1 MQTEMENEAFSEL
14 TPIQRFFFGRSVFIT
29 GATGFVGKV
38 LVEKLLR
45 CCPGIG
51 MLYLLMRPKR
61 NKTAEE
67 RLDKLFKSELF
78 SKLKEVYPHFRRK
91 VRLIDGDLLKERL
104 GISDEHFDEIKANV
118 SVVFHSA
125 ARVQFNDPIKVAVQH
140 NIIGTKVFV
149 DMCHEMP
156 HLEAVVHVSTAYVRK
171 EADNYVLEEIPKT
184 KVTPAQ
190 ILNAMEWMD
199 PGCQQAVEDYLLE
212 KKLTTYLVT
221 KALGEVVVSQE
232 CRDLPTSIIRPCNIS
247 PTFKDPFPGWC
258 DSIQGISGLMLAGA
272 KGVLRTLMSVPDLK
286 LNVVPVDLVVNCMI
300 VSAWHVAK
308 QRPSSVYV
316 VNCVMD
322 YEKLPLADEAILKK
336 ALEKRSEYPLV
347 NMFRY
352 PDFCVYY
359 NWIPYKIHSFFD
371 EWIPA
376 YFCDFFLY
384 LFTGKTILVRVYKK
398 INFIYDIFL
407 RLGRDP
413 WICRIENFNAMKKS
427 LTDGD
432 EEVFFMDTENF
443 DWDAYMEDCFLGGRK
458 FLAHEQPSNI
468 PYAKKKAQIW
478 WIVTTVLKWCIILF
492 LLYYIFP
499 RSLFGSSSSDERI
512 YDIHS

>member
-1 MQTEMENEAFSEL
+1 MARNMETEIENEAYAEL
-14 TPIQRFFFGRSVFIT
+14 TPIQKFFFGRSIFIT

-67 RLDKLFKSELF
+67 RLEILFKSELF
-78 SKLKEVYPHFRRK
+78 SKLKEVNPTFQKK

-104 GISDEHFDEIKANV
+104 GISDENFEELKATV

-140 NIIGTKVFV
+140 NIVGTKVFM
-149 DMCHEMP
+149 DMCQEMP
-156 HLEAVVHVSTAYVRK
+156 NLEAVVHVSTAYVRK
-171 EADNYVLEEIPKT
+171 EEDNYVYEQIPKT
-184 KVTPAQ
+184 KVTPKQ
-190 ILNAMEWMD
+190 ILDAMEWMD
-199 PGCQQAVEDYLLE
+199 PAGQKAVEDYLLE
-212 KKLTTYLVT
+212 GKFTTYLVT

-232 CRDLPTSIIRPCNIS
+232 CRGTPTSIVRPCNIS
-247 PTFKDPFPGWC
+247 PTFRDPFPGWC
-258 DSIQGISGLMLAGA
+258 DSIQGLSGLMLAGA
-272 KGVLRTLMSVPDLK
+272 KGVLRTLMSVEDLK

-322 YEKLPLADEAILKK
+322 YENSTWLFEALKK
-336 ALEKRSEYPLV
+336 AFKKKRTQYPLV

-352 PDFCVYY
+352 PDFKVYY
-359 NWIPYKIHSFFD
+359 KWVPYRIHSIID
-371 EWIPA
+371 E
-376 YFCDFFLY
+376 
-384 LFTGKTILVRVYKK
+384 LVRVHKK
-398 INFIYDIFL
+398 IKFIYDIFL
-407 RLGRDP
+407 RLGREP
-413 WICRIENFNAMKKS
+413 WICRIENFNAMKDNLKN
-427 LTDGD
+427 GD
-432 EEVFFMDTENF
+432 EEVFNLDTDNF
-443 DWDAYMEDCFLGGRK
+443 DWDVYMEDCFLGGRK
-458 FLAHEQPSNI
+458 FIAHEDPSNI

-478 WIVTTVLKWCIILF
+478 WLVTTVLKWFFIL
-492 LLYYIFP
+492 LLIYFIFP
-499 RSLFGSSSSDERI
+499 RSLFGNEERI
-512 YDIHS
+512 HTIHS